1 MRAVI
6 QRVRS
11 CSVTVEGKITGSI
24 EEGLLVYLGVERGDT
39 EDDLHYIADKTL
51 NLRIFLDNTGKMNHS
66 VMDLKLEILVVS
78 QFTLCADARKGR
90 RPSYSHAAD
99 PEIASQLYNGYLKL
113 LGESGI
119 SPQCGVFGALM
130 DVSYTNSGPITI
142 LLDSKKNF

>member
-11 CSVTVEGKITGSI
+11 CSVTVGGEITGSI
-24 EEGLLVYLGVERGDT
+24 KQGLLVYLGVEQGDT
-39 EDDLHYIADKTL
+39 EDDLRYMADKTL
-51 NLRIFLDNTGKMNHS
+51 NLRIFPDNSGKMNHS
-66 VMDLKLEILVVS
+66 VVDLKLDILVVS

-99 PEIASQLYNGYLKL
+99 SEIASRLYEGYLKL
-113 LGESGI
+113 LGQSGI

-130 DVSYTNSGPITI
+130 DVSYTNTGPVTI
-142 LLDSKKNF
+142 LLDSKKTF